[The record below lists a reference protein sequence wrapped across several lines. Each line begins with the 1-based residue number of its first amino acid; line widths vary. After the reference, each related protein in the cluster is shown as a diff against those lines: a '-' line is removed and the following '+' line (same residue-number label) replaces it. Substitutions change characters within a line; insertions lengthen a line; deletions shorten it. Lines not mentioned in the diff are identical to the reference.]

1 LAAADPHNGSAAHA
15 APEQTP
21 LDIERLVTSFLH
33 NPQRVFPI
41 EWEGRRLWVK
51 RIRKN
56 LPNPVAA
63 LIYHAARRLRGRSE
77 IDQASHEIEALLALK
92 RHGFVTPDVVF
103 RNPHYFVLSDI
114 GPSLETVLTLA
125 ERPDE
130 RLRVAGL
137 AGQALRALHDAGRWH
152 GAARIHNMTLSG
164 ERIGF
169 IDLENTVDSWL
180 PLPLRKLWD
189 LWQLG
194 HSAAF
199 FAPSVPLAEAAL
211 RAYGDNGVRR
221 SLQAAAWLFVG
232 TYLLLRPFRNG
243 GKREIRQ
250 TVGCMEAIYRLR
262 RKSPDSD

>member
-1 LAAADPHNGSAAHA
+1 MAGADPHKGSARG
-15 APEQTP
+15 APEEST

-33 NPQRVFPI
+33 NPHRVFPI
-41 EWEGRRLWVK
+41 AWDGRRLWVK

-63 LIYHAARRLRGRSE
+63 LIYHAVRRLRGTSE
-77 IDQASHEIEALLALK
+77 IDQADHEIEALLTLK
-92 RHGFVTPDVVF
+92 RHGFITPDVVF

-114 GPSLETVLTLA
+114 GPSLEAVLMAA
-125 ERPDE
+125 EQPAE
-130 RLRVAGL
+130 RLRVVRL
-137 AGQALRALHDAGRWH
+137 AGQALRRLHDADRWH
-152 GAARIHNMTLSG
+152 GAARVHNMTLSG
-164 ERIGF
+164 DQIGF

-180 PLPLRKLWD
+180 PLPLRKFWD

-199 FAPSVPLAEAAL
+199 FEPSVPLAEAAL
-211 RAYGDNGVRR
+211 RAYGDNAVRR
-221 SLQAAAWLFVG
+221 SLRATAWLCVG

-243 GKREIRQ
+243 SKREIRQ
-250 TVGCMEAIYRLR
+250 TVGCMEAIYRLG